1 VSAYLGFEGF
11 AVQKMLTKDSFVC
24 LVLDLGMKEKAM
36 SAYLRFEG
44 FAVTLYGAEMGKQK
58 GAKCQF
64 DPECASNTCIPFDN
78 KEGTRFT
85 CS

>member
-1 VSAYLGFEGF
+1 MTRNRVKAALFF
-11 AVQKMLTKDSFVC
+11 FLAVFVI
-24 LVLDLGMKEKAM
+24 LQIFFP
-36 SAYLRFEG
+36 RFEG